1 MSSCCYHTRN
11 ITTIFTLF
19 SLLDTVL
26 QAQQCTLCNKQPLS
40 ISGLLSF
47 HAILLAGIFY
57 FQPPVMSQV
66 LMISEASLHEKKQ
79 AVNGSFV
86 HSLLRQMLLVPENAN
101 SKGKMRSLL
110 HTLQISYGL
119 LTKELLADHVSITN
133 LAQFSVTFPT
143 NQNTF
148 KNWNQP
154 SNFTANSCR

>member
-1 MSSCCYHTRN
+1 MGH
-11 ITTIFTLF
+11 L
-19 SLLDTVL
+19 
-26 QAQQCTLCNKQPLS
+26 CTLSSDKCCSYQRILS
-40 ISGLLSF
+40 
-47 HAILLAGIFY
+47 Y
-57 FQPPVMSQV
+57 
-66 LMISEASLHEKKQ
+66 
-79 AVNGSFV
+79 
-86 HSLLRQMLLVPENAN
+86 

-119 LTKELLADHVSITN
+119 LTKELLAEHVSITN